1 MKQETNITWSNRGF
15 HNYEATYKG
24 ERVAYISPTFG
35 NISKKGRYNV
45 LLLKKNT
52 RHYCETHAEARE
64 FVALSME
71 AEDHVK

>member
-35 NISKKGRYNV
+35 NIRKKGRYNV

-52 RHYCETHAEARE
+52 RH
-64 FVALSME
+64 
-71 AEDHVK
+71 